1 MIKMSLDITNVYIY
15 IYLWEFI
22 IVELN
27 GKEEIM
33 GLIMVNEY
41 KDWKIILAYSMKI
54 IYPIVVHC

>member
-1 MIKMSLDITNVYIY
+1 MIKMSLDITNVY

>member
-1 MIKMSLDITNVYIY
+1 MYIY